1 MENKRR
7 TQEERSAA
15 TREAL
20 ISAARR
26 LWGERG
32 YA

>member
-1 MENKRR
+1 MEIKRR

-20 ISAARR
+20 IT
-26 LWGERG
+26 
-32 YA
+32 

>member
-1 MENKRR
+1 MEIKRR

-20 ISAARR
+20 ITGA
-26 LWGERG
+26 
-32 YA
+32 

>member
-1 MENKRR
+1 MEIKRR

-20 ISAARR
+20 IT
-26 LWGERG
+26 G
-32 YA
+32 

>member
-1 MENKRR
+1 MEIKRR

-20 ISAARR
+20 ITGARK
-26 LWGERG
+26 LW
-32 YA
+32 

>member
-1 MENKRR
+1 MEIKRR

-20 ISAARR
+20 ITGARK
-26 LWGERG
+26 
-32 YA
+32 